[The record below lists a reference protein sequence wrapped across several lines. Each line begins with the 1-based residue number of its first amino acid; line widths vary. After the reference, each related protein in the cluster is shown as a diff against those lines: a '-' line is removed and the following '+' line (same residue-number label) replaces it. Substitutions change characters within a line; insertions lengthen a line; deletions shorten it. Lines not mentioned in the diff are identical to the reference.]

1 MAWRDLPGEVHLPGV
16 DLEDVQPG
24 LLIWRGELDLPA
36 QRMALIK
43 RLTRPKF
50 FSDLFCTIPIP

>member
-16 DLEDVQPG
+16 DLEDVEPS

-36 QRMALIK
+36 QHMALIK
-43 RLTRPKF
+43 N
-50 FSDLFCTIPIP
+50 